1 MVGKDRNTQ
10 SCAVPVIAR
19 TLVTIL
25 IISAVV
31 VTLAV
36 AGGIACRV
44 IPVRRGRRA
53 LPAAPAT
60 VRQRTSR

>member
-1 MVGKDRNTQ
+1 MAGKERNTQ

-19 TLVTIL
+19 ALVTIL
-25 IISAVV
+25 IISGVV

-36 AGGIACRV
+36 AGGIARLV
-44 IPVRRGRRA
+44 IPVRRGRRI

-60 VRQRTSR
+60 VRQHTSR